1 MNDSNYDIV
10 IIGGGPVG
18 AALAL
23 ALTDSRLKVCLL
35 EARPAKTAS
44 VDARALALSYGS
56 RLLLE
61 RLGVWNKMQDVS
73 AIRTIHISQK
83 QSFGRAVLRSTELQ
97 VPELGYVLPY
107 PALQDALTGELQHSL
122 SPVPSD
128 ETTNHSTTLA
138 NNASQVTGYPTE
150 GRGVRIIYGA
160 SVTHLAGEADHA
172 VIVYQQACPEPV
184 EADGVEHTLHAR
196 LAVVA
201 DGGKLLAGL
210 YPPIVRDYGQSALIT
225 HVTCAAP
232 KVATAFERFTMQGP
246 VALLPY
252 KDGYE
257 IVWTAPHQ
265 RVEDMLA
272 WDDAKFLSELHQHF
286 GDRVGEFLTV
296 GKRSCFQLGLK
307 KAPEQSPMPHTVL
320 LGNAAQTMH
329 PVAGQGFNLGLRDAW
344 ELAQEILDAAPET
357 LGTVEMLAG
366 YCSRRRLDRDA
377 GIRFTDSL
385 VRLFSNDLP
394 MVSAARAATLTALD
408 CLPFAKKFVAK
419 RMMFGA
425 NG

>member
-1 MNDSNYDIV
+1 MDATSNNTELCDIA

-23 ALTDSRLKVCLL
+23 ALGGSPLKICVL
-35 EARPAKTAS
+35 EARAANAAS
-44 VDARALALSYGS
+44 TDARALALSYGS

-61 RLGVWNKMQDVS
+61 RLGVWDKIRDVS

-83 QSFGRAVLRSTELQ
+83 QSFGRALLRAGEMN

-107 PALQDALTGELQHSL
+107 PALQDALTDALQHGT
-122 SPVPSD
+122 V
-128 ETTNHSTTLA
+128 A
-138 NNASQVTGYPTE
+138 
-150 GRGVRIIYGA
+150 RIYGA
-160 SVTHLAGEADHA
+160 SVTRLAGEAEHA
-172 VIVYQQACPEPV
+172 LIGYQQG
-184 EADGVEHTLHAR
+184 GVDHTLRTR

-201 DGGKLLAGL
+201 DGGKLLAEQ
-210 YPPIVRDYGQSALIT
+210 YPPSFHDYGQSALIT

-232 KVATAFERFTMQGP
+232 RADTAFERFTPQGP
-246 VALLPY
+246 VALLPF

-257 IVWTAPHQ
+257 IVWTAPHP
-265 RVEDMLA
+265 RVAEMLA
-272 WDDAKFLSELHQHF
+272 WDDAQFLNELHQHF

-296 GKRSCFQLGLK
+296 GKRACFALGLK
-307 KAPEQSPMPHTVL
+307 KAPLQSPMPHVVL

-344 ELAQEILDAAPET
+344 DLAQEVLDAPANT
-357 LGTVEMLAG
+357 LGTEAMLQG
-366 YCSRRRLDRDA
+366 YRSTRKLDREA

-385 VRLFSNDLP
+385 VRLFSNELP
-394 MVSAARAATLTALD
+394 LVSAARAASLTALD
-408 CLPFAKKFVAK
+408 CLPFARKFVAK